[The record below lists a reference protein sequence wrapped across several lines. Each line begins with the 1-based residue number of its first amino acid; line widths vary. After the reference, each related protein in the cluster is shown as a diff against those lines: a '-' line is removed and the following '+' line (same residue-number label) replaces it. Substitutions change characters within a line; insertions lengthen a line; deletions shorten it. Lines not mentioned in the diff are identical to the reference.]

1 MTTHSTLRIPLQ
13 AATGRAIHRRRMS
26 MLLIAG
32 ALASVSVPV
41 MAAPVASGGLL
52 PPLTVADQ
60 HERQVQIDSNTRVVV
75 FAADKAA
82 SDIVNDALR
91 PHPSV
96 LAERRIVYIA
106 DISAMPAIVTR
117 MFALPKLRELPFPVG
132 LVRDAQATEH
142 LPRKPKEITLVKLQ
156 DLRIQAIEF
165 VPDAASLHRS
175 LGISPP

>member
-1 MTTHSTLRIPLQ
+1 V
-13 AATGRAIHRRRMS
+13 
-26 MLLIAG
+26 LLLAG
-32 ALASVSVPV
+32 VLASVSVPV
-41 MAAPVASGGLL
+41 MAAPVAPGGLL
-52 PPLTVADQ
+52 PPLTITDQ

-82 SDIVNDALR
+82 SDIVSYALR

-132 LVRDAQATEH
+132 LVRDPQTTAH
-142 LPRKPKEITLVKLQ
+142 LPRKPKEITVVKLE
-156 DLRIQAIEF
+156 DLRVQAIES

>member
-1 MTTHSTLRIPLQ
+1 MRLF
-13 AATGRAIHRRRMS
+13 AV
-26 MLLIAG
+26 
-32 ALASVSVPV
+32 ALACVSVPAL
-41 MAAPVASGGLL
+41 AAPVAPGGLL

-60 HERQVQIDSNTRVVV
+60 HERQVQIDANTRVVV
-75 FAADKAA
+75 FAGDKAA
-82 SDIVNDALR
+82 SDVVSDALR
-91 PHPSV
+91 PHSSV

-132 LVRDAQATEH
+132 LVRDAQTTAH
-142 LPRKPKEITLVKLQ
+142 LPRKPKEITVVKLEG
-156 DLRIQAIEF
+156 LRIQAIEF